1 MKKIVLVLAATLAL
15 PMAAMADSKLCDA
28 NLTQLKDFLATASKN
43 ATGVKVNVVQD
54 HVDQA
59 EKARA
64 AGDYESCVNHTT
76 QALRIIRKPA
86 NR

>member
-1 MKKIVLVLAATLAL
+1 MKKPALILAAALVL
-15 PMAAMADSKLCDA
+15 PMTAMADSKLCDG
-28 NLTQLKDFLATASKN
+28 NLAQLKDFLATANKT
-43 ATGVKVNVVQD
+43 ATGVKVNVVQE
-54 HVDQA
+54 HLEQA